1 MKTTLNVLLI
11 LTAVMTS
18 SCYEPHD
25 SRINLDDEVRS
36 DNLGSN
42 YLTRPVGNALSAL
55 LGEGIDV
62 TRVVTRTNNAGFMEV
77 HVQGFNRAAG
87 VRKFEYRVEW
97 LDKQGVV
104 IETAA
109 STWLPVSA
117 KGKSEFSFKSIAPSR
132 DAVDFRINT
141 RK

>member
-77 HVQGFNRAAG
+77 HVQGFNRAAS
-87 VRKFEYRVEW
+87 VRRFEYRVEW